1 MTSAARQIVVPF
13 EPPATAAER
22 RAAMDEQK
30 KSFLRMVSHEL
41 RTPLNAVIGF
51 SEILS
56 CELYGPLG
64 SPQYR
69 EYAEH
74 ILASGHK
81 LLSLVNQ
88 VLEIARLEG
97 HAADMDLGPE
107 PLDHALED
115 ALEQLNA
122 DLRETG
128 VTIDISDD
136 TAGLGVLADG
146 RGLRT
151 MLFNLLRNAVTWSPA
166 GGVVSVTAVE
176 RAGMIDV
183 VISDHGPGVD
193 PADIPRLLKPFEQ
206 GQCALTRR
214 SNGAGLGLPIVEA
227 LSGAMGG
234 RLGITSAPGE
244 GLTAR
249 LSLPAA

>member
-1 MTSAARQIVVPF
+1 MTSAARQTVVPF

-22 RAAMDEQK
+22 RAAMDDQK

-51 SEILS
+51 SEILA

-74 ILASGHK
+74 IRASGHK

-97 HAADMDLGPE
+97 HAADMDLAPE

-115 ALEQLNA
+115 TLEQLNPE
-122 DLRETG
+122 LRETG
-128 VTIDISDD
+128 VRIDIGDD
-136 TAGLGVLADG
+136 TALPSVLADG

-151 MLFNLLRNAVTWSPA
+151 MLFNLLQNAVTWSPA
-166 GGVVSVTAVE
+166 GGAVSVTATQA
-176 RAGMIDV
+176 AGMIDI
-183 VISDHGPGVD
+183 VIADQGPGVD

-206 GQCALTRR
+206 GQCPLTRR
-214 SNGAGLGLPIVEA
+214 TSGAGLGLPIVEA

-234 RLGITSAPGE
+234 YLTIVSAPGQ